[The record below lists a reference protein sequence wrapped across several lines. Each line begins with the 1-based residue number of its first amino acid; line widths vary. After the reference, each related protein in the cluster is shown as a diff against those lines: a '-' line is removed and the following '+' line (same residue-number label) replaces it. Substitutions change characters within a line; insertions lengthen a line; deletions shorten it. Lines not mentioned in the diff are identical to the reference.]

1 MYYYNTVL
9 CTGPEL
15 YEQTGGKL
23 DAWVSAVGTGGTL
36 AGTSRYLKVLW
47 IQYCLRTAAAWY

>member
-1 MYYYNTVL
+1 MLLYYYCNAIL
-9 CTGPEL
+9 AGPEL

-36 AGTSRYLKVLW
+36 AGTSRYLKV
-47 IQYCLRTAAAWY
+47 